1 MLTTENL
8 LFLGHFHIITETR
21 RHSRTGIFSLSIL
34 YTFLLATQ
42 HRIFPKFIS
51 FYNEK
56 SLNGCFLQLSF
67 IFYGALYLLLTAFLL
82 YCWCTISYVFP
93 AFREVILNNS
103 VPLLQMLSQSD
114 IATIVILAILAVM
127 SLGSWGI
134 IIVKYVVNRKN
145 QRANVVFFREFV
157 NVRQFVE
164 LQGLCETA
172 DDSALRSL
180 TSEVLKEASKFS
192 NFVSYDS
199 IQHRASLLEDT
210 IPRSIEGLRLTEDR
224 YLGFLATCSNLA
236 PFFGLLGTVWGIMVA
251 FFQIGQHGSADLTVV
266 APGIAMALITTVG
279 GLVVAI
285 PASAGYNYFTA
296 RNGQNEIS
304 YFNFGSQ
311 VLSLFKRGDLLAL
324 EEVAG

>member
-1 MLTTENL
+1 
-8 LFLGHFHIITETR
+8 
-21 RHSRTGIFSLSIL
+21 
-34 YTFLLATQ
+34 
-42 HRIFPKFIS
+42 
-51 FYNEK
+51 
-56 SLNGCFLQLSF
+56 
-67 IFYGALYLLLTAFLL
+67 
-82 YCWCTISYVFP
+82 
-93 AFREVILNNS
+93 LNNS
-103 VPLLQMLSQSD
+103 IPLVQMVMQSD
-114 IATIVILAILAVM
+114 IATIVVLCILAIM

-134 IIVKYVVNRKN
+134 IIVKYFVHRKN
-145 QRANVVFFREFV
+145 KSANVVFFRKFSSV
-157 NVRQFVE
+157 TQFVE

-172 DDSALRSL
+172 DESALRSL
-180 TSEVLKEASKFS
+180 TEEVLKEASKFS

-210 IPRSIEGLRLTEDR
+210 IQRSIEGLRLAEDR
-224 YLGFLATCSNLA
+224 YLSFLATASNLA

-285 PASAGYNYFTA
+285 PASAGYNYFTS
-296 RNGQNEIS
+296 NNSQNEIS
-304 YFNFGSQ
+304 YYNFGSQ

>member
-1 MLTTENL
+1 M
-8 LFLGHFHIITETR
+8 
-21 RHSRTGIFSLSIL
+21 
-34 YTFLLATQ
+34 
-42 HRIFPKFIS
+42 
-51 FYNEK
+51 
-56 SLNGCFLQLSF
+56 
-67 IFYGALYLLLTAFLL
+67 
-82 YCWCTISYVFP
+82 
-93 AFREVILNNS
+93 
-103 VPLLQMLSQSD
+103 
-114 IATIVILAILAVM
+114 
-127 SLGSWGI
+127 
-134 IIVKYVVNRKN
+134 
-145 QRANVVFFREFV
+145 
-157 NVRQFVE
+157 
-164 LQGLCETA
+164 
-172 DDSALRSL
+172 
-180 TSEVLKEASKFS
+180 LKEASKFS

-210 IPRSIEGLRLTEDR
+210 IQRSIEGLRLTEDR
-224 YLGFLATCSNLA
+224 YLGFLATCSNLS

-266 APGIAMALITTVG
+266 APGIAMALITTVA